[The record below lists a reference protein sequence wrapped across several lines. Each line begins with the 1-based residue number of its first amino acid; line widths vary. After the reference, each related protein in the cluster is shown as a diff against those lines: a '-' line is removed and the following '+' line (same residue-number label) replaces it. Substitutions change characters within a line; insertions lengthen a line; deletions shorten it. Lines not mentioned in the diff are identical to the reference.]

1 MHHATGPLVRVGVFL
16 DGGYFDEVS
25 RYYKFG
31 HERGS
36 RLSIEG
42 VNTFIRYRIA
52 DLEDVDA
59 IHCQVTESHYF
70 RGRFSANDAE
80 AAGKLKDQA
89 SFDDILIRSGIVQHY
104 LPVSTSPHG
113 PPKER
118 GIEVELSLTAF
129 ERALHGCVDVVALI
143 GCDRDYVPL
152 MRRLASHGVRTAL
165 LAWDFSYEYDDH
177 HGRHRTKETR
187 TSQAL
192 FEAATYAVRMADL
205 IEKGSKKDE
214 RLINGLFV

>member
-1 MHHATGPLVRVGVFL
+1 MAHSDKLVRIAVFI

-36 RLSIEG
+36 RLSLEG
-42 VNTFIRYRIA
+42 VHAFLRTRVAEIEKIDPIFC
-52 DLEDVDA
+52 
-59 IHCQVTESHYF
+59 HVTESHYF

-89 SFDDILIRSGIVQHY
+89 SFDDILIRGGFVQHY
-104 LPVSTSPHG
+104 LPVSVSPHG

-118 GIEVELSLTAF
+118 GIEVELSLSAY
-129 ERALHGCVDVVALI
+129 ERAVYDCMDVMALV

-152 MRRLASHGVRTAL
+152 LRKLASRGVRTAL
-165 LAWDFSYEYDDH
+165 LAWDFSYEYEDH
-177 HGRHRTKETR
+177 HGRTRQKETR

-192 FEAATYAVRMADL
+192 IDAATYPIMMAGL
-205 IEKGSKKDE
+205 IEKAPKKE
-214 RLINGLFV
+214 ENLIDDLFV